1 MKKSLKFLFVMLVVA
16 VISSVCIISAA
27 AESTEL
33 TFFAV
38 NDADA
43 VSSDEQGSV
52 IWYQATDGVYY
63 IMLPSDADRASLTVW
78 FDAGAQVSC
87 ENVALE
93 NGKATDVFAE
103 GDRFVLTCADK
114 SYVLRVLQSENEAT
128 VFINT
133 KSGNMAAV
141 HADKSHK
148 EPGII
153 KILDEDGNVQYDGEL
168 DYIKGRG
175 NSTWNADKKPYNIKL
190 DSKTD
195 LFGMGKNKS
204 WCLLANANEVSM
216 IRNQLAYDFAR
227 GIGVDTTSPTR
238 HVNLYLNGEYAGLY
252 LLTEKVDIG
261 ENRIDIYDL
270 EGKTE
275 ELNSKDLDEYPLAGM
290 RDSLIRGTSKYS
302 SIPNNPEDITG
313 GYLLEL
319 EKIYR
324 YKDEASGFITDNGQA
339 VVVKTP
345 EYASKAQVEYISGYY
360 QAFEDALYSPTGYN
374 SEGKHYSEY
383 IDTEALAKMYIMLEF
398 TANFDGCSSS
408 FFLWKD
414 VGGKLT
420 AGPAWDFDNCLG
432 LGAPNN
438 LINHVP
444 DTADPELL
452 YAQTCFIGN
461 HAENKKSLLAQAFTH
476 DDFQQK
482 VQQIWAEEFSAY
494 YPVFYSNISVFGNR
508 IKNSF
513 IMNAVR
519 WNTVGTVNVTKIAEK
534 QASLTGKI
542 ADYAQT
548 RFAFLDNAYSPDTYF
563 VKYDIGAYGDTL
575 VYDTNIYSAGDKAIA
590 MSAPEA
596 EDNNTEFVGW
606 ATKPDGS
613 GSVYKPGDE
622 IVVTGNITLY
632 AQWENTDFFGRILQA
647 IISFFDSIA
656 EFFRNLFSF

>member
-1 MKKSLKFLFVMLVVA
+1 MKKSLKFLFLMLVVA
-16 VISSVCIISAA
+16 VFSSVCIISAA
-27 AESTEL
+27 AESTAL

-43 VSSDEQGSV
+43 VSSDEPGSV
-52 IWYQATDGVYY
+52 SWYKATDGAYY
-63 IMLPSDADRASLTVW
+63 ILLPSDTDRASLTVW
-78 FDAGAQVSC
+78 FNDDVQVSC
-87 ENVALE
+87 SNVTLE

-114 SYVLRVLQSENEAT
+114 SYVLRVIQAENEGT
-128 VFINT
+128 IYVNT
-133 KSGNMAAV
+133 ESGNMEAV

-153 KILDEDGNVQYDGEL
+153 KILDENGNVQYDGDL

-190 DSKTD
+190 DSKAD

-204 WCLLANANEVSM
+204 WCLLANASEPSM
-216 IRNQLAYDFAR
+216 IRNQLAYDYAR

-275 ELNSKDLDEYPLAGM
+275 ELNSKDLDEYPLAGI
-290 RDSLIRGTSKYS
+290 RDSLIKGTNKYS
-302 SIPNNPEDITG
+302 SIPNNPAEITG

-324 YKDEASGFITDNGQA
+324 YKNEASGFITDNGQA

-374 SEGKHYSEY
+374 SAGKHYSEY
-383 IDTEALAKMYIMLEF
+383 IDIESLAKMYIMLEF

-432 LGAPNN
+432 QGAPNN

-444 DTADPELL
+444 DTGNPELL

-461 HAENKKSLLAQAFTH
+461 HAENKKSLLGQAFTH
-476 DDFQQK
+476 NDFQQK
-482 VQQIWAEEFSAY
+482 VQEIWAAEFSAY
-494 YPVFYSNISVFGNR
+494 YPVFYSNISIFGNR
-508 IKNSF
+508 IAKSF

-519 WNTVGTVNVTKIAEK
+519 WNTVGTVNVGKIAEK
-534 QASLTGKI
+534 QASHIGKI
-542 ADYAQT
+542 ADYAAA
-548 RFAFLDNAYSPDTYF
+548 RFAFLDNAYRLDTYF
-563 VKYDIGAYGDTL
+563 VKYDIGAYGDKL
-575 VYDTNIYSAGDKAIA
+575 VHDTKVYSAGDKAIVL
-590 MSAPEA
+590 SAPET
-596 EDNNTEFVGW
+596 ENDNADFIGW
-606 ATKPDGS
+606 TTKPDGS
-613 GSVYKPGDE
+613 GSVYQPGDE
-622 IVVTGNITLY
+622 IAVTGNITLY